1 MSHSLF
7 DNDGALFA
15 RISKDN
21 RVQVFNSLTAKL
33 IQTFSEKD
41 QSNNQNTC
49 VAWSTLKSSDKNIN
63 NKLLACGTKKGD
75 IFVYDLIDMKRVAHL
90 RGHNTKVKDL
100 IFSTKVANCL
110 YSADNEGNVIQ
121 WDVSNPKQ
129 KVNRFRADS
138 KSLSWMAI
146 NKESTVLATCDHDVK
161 LWDLSSLE
169 MLVKFSAHQSEIK
182 DICFSQCSQYIFTTA
197 GDRYISVWSA
207 TPTKE
212 QQDAS
217 KPLLQFTS
225 ESQIRSINTY
235 SLNKQHIVT
244 GLSDSNQ
251 ISIWSFQDSKLSSAK
266 TTPISKIILP
276 TNPTL
281 QLSIFST
288 VLIDNTQIMIS
299 YGQITST
306 KFKKIT
312 FYENNQFVDN
322 IRIEDTF
329 EDKSNS
335 TTSATATTNNKSSE
349 PALKK
354 KKEVLSTQGNVVKV
368 ESNNVP
374 LPENVVSE
382 KSSKNKI
389 ASAGTVIDLITQS
402 LRSNDDVLL
411 YKALKVSF
419 SVINNT
425 VKALPP
431 PYAYSLLTRVLKD
444 IATDNTKSHILLP
457 WINTIIRC
465 HSTYLLS
472 IPNLSKQLSI
482 LNAIIEDKFNLHD
495 KLSKLVGKFELVE
508 SQSQS
513 NQTASVDYDPTL
525 VYEEASDDDDENQ
538 QDDDDS
544 MGEDEDDDQESDE
557 FASMDEFD
565 EGDDDDEDIADLM
578 DDDDE

>member
-15 RISKDN
+15 RITKDN
-21 RVQVFNSLTAKL
+21 RVQVFNSLNAKL
-33 IQTFSEKD
+33 VQTFSEKD

-49 VAWSTLKSSDKNIN
+49 IAWSSLKSTDKNIN

-129 KVNRFRADS
+129 KVKRFRADS

-146 NKESTVLATCDHDVK
+146 NKESTILATCDHDVK

-169 MLVKFSAHQSEIK
+169 MLTKFSAHQSEIK
-182 DICFSQCSQYIFTTA
+182 DICFSSDSQYIFTTS
-197 GDRYISVWSA
+197 GDRYICVWSA
-207 TPTKE
+207 SPSKE
-212 QQDAS
+212 QQESS
-217 KPLLQFTS
+217 KPLLTLTS

-235 SLNKQHIVT
+235 HINKQHIIT
-244 GLSDSNQ
+244 ALSDSNQ
-251 ISIWSFQDSKLSSAK
+251 ISVWSFQDSKLSSAK
-266 TTPISKIILP
+266 TTPLSKIILP

-281 QLSIFST
+281 NLTIFST
-288 VLIDNTQIMIS
+288 ILIDNTQIMVS

-312 FYENNQFVDN
+312 FYENNSFIEN

-335 TTSATATTNNKSSE
+335 TTTANKSLE

-354 KKEVLSTQGNVVKV
+354 KKEVLSTQGSVVKV

-374 LPENVVSE
+374 LPETVE
-382 KSSKNKI
+382 KSSSKNKI

-402 LRSNDDVLL
+402 LRSNDEVLL
-411 YKALKVSF
+411 YKALRVNF
-419 SVINNT
+419 SVVNNT
-425 VKALPP
+425 VKLLPP
-431 PYAYSLLTRVLKD
+431 PYAYSLLTRILKD
-444 IATDNTKSHILLP
+444 IATDNTKSHVLLP
-457 WINTIIRC
+457 WVNTIIRC

-513 NQTASVDYDPTL
+513 NQVTSVDYDPTL
-525 VYEEASDDDDENQ
+525 VYEEASDDDEEQ
-538 QDDDDS
+538 EQDDDS
-544 MGEDEDDDQESDE
+544 MGEDEEDDQESEE
-557 FASMDEFD
+557 FASMDEFEDGD
-565 EGDDDDEDIADLM
+565 EDDEDFE
-578 DDDDE
+578 DDE